1 MSVTSAAQTVADILP
16 FLEHFF
22 VLPLSNRAI
31 YKTYNGII
39 IVHVTSVVAEFLP
52 RKVSIVP
59 KFFLEY
65 VTFICKV

>member
-39 IVHVTSVVAEFLP
+39 IVHVTSVVIEMFFVKIFNKQAHFFKKCFL
-52 RKVSIVP
+52 
-59 KFFLEY
+59 
-65 VTFICKV
+65 